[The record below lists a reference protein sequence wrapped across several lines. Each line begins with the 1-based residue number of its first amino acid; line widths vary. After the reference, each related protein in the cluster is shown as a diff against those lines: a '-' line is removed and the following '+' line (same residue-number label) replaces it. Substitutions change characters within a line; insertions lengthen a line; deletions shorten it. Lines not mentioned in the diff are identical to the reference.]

1 MGYSA
6 WGLKESDTTEQL
18 STCGS
23 IEDEAD
29 PSVNFLMCHVL
40 YNFGALFLFFF
51 FFFVKPIG
59 HTLLLFFI
67 LHFFYLLKF
76 LKNYN
81 GV

>member
-51 FFFVKPIG
+51 FFFCKT
-59 HTLLLFFI
+59 HWSHSASLFYTSLLL
-67 LHFFYLLKF
+67 LT
-76 LKNYN
+76 
-81 GV
+81 

>member
-51 FFFVKPIG
+51 FF
-59 HTLLLFFI
+59 L
-67 LHFFYLLKF
+67 
-76 LKNYN
+76 
-81 GV
+81 

>member
-1 MGYSA
+1 MGYSP
-6 WGLKESDTTEQL
+6 WGHKESDTTEQL

-51 FFFVKPIG
+51 FFFFEKPIG

-76 LKNYN
+76 
-81 GV
+81 